1 MAPLQNHHIHN
12 SPNWLTV
19 QHSSC
24 LAYPGH
30 GTRLQEQA
38 PKYASGV
45 HMCCVHLHQLRFRD
59 AILSIELNQG
69 PTSLRTREENQEFGG
84 RVGQK
89 GVPRNTSG
97 SHVLNN
103 DNSLDR
109 LFFMDLF
116 DAQVGDGL
124 CALAK
129 YQHNCSGHATT
140 RRCFQVN
147 RQIGLGN
154 SSCTRGLV
162 DEKFED
168 LTRRLA
174 PHAVCLHAS
183 FYLLFLFLYL
193 PAVSAAA
200 AAAAAPAPVLAA
212 RGERASVIV
221 TSISRDT
228 TSFHVLLLESSTH
241 YQVLRG
247 YNSPCVQRTC
257 STQRR
262 QFSFGRHRLGCPQCT
277 SF

>member
-1 MAPLQNHHIHN
+1 
-12 SPNWLTV
+12 
-19 QHSSC
+19 
-24 LAYPGH
+24 
-30 GTRLQEQA
+30 
-38 PKYASGV
+38 
-45 HMCCVHLHQLRFRD
+45 
-59 AILSIELNQG
+59 
-69 PTSLRTREENQEFGG
+69 
-84 RVGQK
+84 
-89 GVPRNTSG
+89 
-97 SHVLNN
+97 
-103 DNSLDR
+103 
-109 LFFMDLF
+109 MDLF

-154 SSCTRGLV
+154 SSCTRGFV
-162 DEKFED
+162 DEKFEE

-183 FYLLFLFLYL
+183 FCLLFLFLYL

-200 AAAAAPAPVLAA
+200 AVAAPAPVLAA

-228 TSFHVLLLESSTH
+228 TSFHVLLLVSSTH

-247 YNSPCVQRTC
+247 DNSPCVQRTC

-262 QFSFGRHRLGCPQCT
+262 QFSFGRRFIVLDVLNARVSEGLYTLAETPLSCSVHAHYEALLPGNCQI
-277 SF
+277 